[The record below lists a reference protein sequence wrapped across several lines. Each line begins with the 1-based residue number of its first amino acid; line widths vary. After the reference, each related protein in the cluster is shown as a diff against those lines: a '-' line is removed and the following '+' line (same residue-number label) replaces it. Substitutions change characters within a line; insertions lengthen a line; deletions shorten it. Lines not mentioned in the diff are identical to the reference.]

1 MKLTL
6 NNLNKCYKDKVA
18 VKDISFEVNHGETI
32 GILGP
37 NGAGKTTL
45 FYMIAG
51 LINATQVK

>member
-32 GILGP
+32 GILGLMEQEKP
-37 NGAGKTTL
+37 L
-45 FYMIAG
+45 YFI
-51 LINATQVK
+51 

>member
-32 GILGP
+32 GILGF
-37 NGAGKTTL
+37 N
-45 FYMIAG
+45 
-51 LINATQVK
+51 